1 MLRLTRR
8 CEQRSCLKNRQ
19 SIGLEELRLNLSN
32 NTIKVVVVDD
42 HEVVRE
48 GLVTMINTQQ
58 DMEVVG
64 DCGDA
69 DTALAIISDKKPDIV
84 MSDISMPGL
93 SPFEMVKRSKEQNEN
108 LRILFLTAYSTDGNL
123 ERALRA
129 GGSGFITKVEPM
141 NIILEAVR
149 KVSSGE
155 SYFSS
160 EIQGRM
166 VGNPSDEHN
175 SEDDLTVRRELLSP
189 REVEV
194 LCCVARGLTAKQ
206 IANTLHISAKTVER
220 HKSNIMAKLGIH
232 SQVDLARYAIREGL
246 IAP

>member
-1 MLRLTRR
+1 MT
-8 CEQRSCLKNRQ
+8 SK
-19 SIGLEELRLNLSN
+19 
-32 NTIKVVVVDD
+32 TIKVVMVDD

-48 GLVTMINTQQ
+48 GLVTVLNTQP

-64 DCGDA
+64 DCSDA
-69 DTALAIISDKKPDIV
+69 ETALQIIADKKPDIV

-108 LRILFLTAYSTDGNL
+108 LRVLFLTAYNTDGNL

-141 NIILEAVR
+141 NIILEAIR
-149 KVSSGE
+149 KVASGE
-155 SYFSS
+155 SYFSK
-160 EIQGRM
+160 EVHDRI
-166 VGNPSDEHN
+166 VGSQTTEPKD
-175 SEDDLTVRRELLSP
+175 EDDFTVRRELLSP

>member
-1 MLRLTRR
+1 
-8 CEQRSCLKNRQ
+8 
-19 SIGLEELRLNLSN
+19 
-32 NTIKVVVVDD
+32 
-42 HEVVRE
+42 
-48 GLVTMINTQQ
+48 MINTQP

-69 DTALAIISDKKPDIV
+69 DSALEIISANKPDIV

-93 SPFEMVKRSKEQNEN
+93 SPFEMVKRSKEQNSG
-108 LRILFLTAYSTDGNL
+108 LRVLFLTAYSTDGNL

-141 NIILEAVR
+141 NIILEAIR

-155 SYFSS
+155 SYFSD
-160 EIQGRM
+160 EIQGRI
-166 VGNPSDEHN
+166 VGSQPNEAARSDN
-175 SEDDLTVRRELLSP
+175 DLTVRRELLSP

>member
-1 MLRLTRR
+1 MS
-8 CEQRSCLKNRQ
+8 E
-19 SIGLEELRLNLSN
+19 
-32 NTIKVVVVDD
+32 TIKVVVVDD

-48 GLVTMINTQQ
+48 GLVTMINTQPN
-58 DMEVVG
+58 MEVVG

-69 DTALAIISDKKPDIV
+69 DTALEIIADRKPDIV

-93 SPFEMVKRSKEQNEN
+93 SPFEMVKRSKEQNPQ
-108 LRILFLTAYSTDGNL
+108 LRVLFLTAYSTDGNL

-141 NIILEAVR
+141 GVILEAIS
-149 KVSSGE
+149 KVASGE
-155 SYFSS
+155 SFFSD
-160 EIQGRM
+160 EIQGRI
-166 VGNPSDEHN
+166 VGNQGADE
-175 SEDDLTVRRELLSP
+175 DLTVRRELLSP

>member
-1 MLRLTRR
+1 MS
-8 CEQRSCLKNRQ
+8 E
-19 SIGLEELRLNLSN
+19 
-32 NTIKVVVVDD
+32 TIKVVVVDD

-48 GLVTMINTQQ
+48 GLVTMINTQT

-69 DTALAIISDKKPDIV
+69 DTALEIIADRKPDIV

-93 SPFEMVKRSKEQNEN
+93 SPFEMVKRSKEQNPE
-108 LRILFLTAYSTDGNL
+108 LRVLFLTAYSTDGNL

-141 NIILEAVR
+141 NVILEAIR
-149 KVSSGE
+149 KVAAGE
-155 SYFSS
+155 SFFSD
-160 EIQGRM
+160 EIQGRI
-166 VGNPSDEHN
+166 VGNQGENQAASGDE
-175 SEDDLTVRRELLSP
+175 DLTVRRELLSP

>member
-1 MLRLTRR
+1 M
-8 CEQRSCLKNRQ
+8 
-19 SIGLEELRLNLSN
+19 GLHKQKEKIVTNK
-32 NTIKVVVVDD
+32 TIKVVVVDD

-48 GLVTMINTQQ
+48 GLVTMINTQT

-69 DTALAIISDKKPDIV
+69 DTALAIIADKKPDVV
-84 MSDISMPGL
+84 MSDIAMPGL

-108 LRILFLTAYSTDGNL
+108 LRVLFLTAYSTDGNL

-141 NIILEAVR
+141 NVITDAI
-149 KVSSGE
+149 KTVSSEGT
-155 SYFSS
+155 YFSK
-160 EIQGRM
+160 EVQNRM
-166 VGNPSDEHN
+166 VDNQGAATGE
-175 SEDDLTVRRELLSP
+175 EDYTVRRELLSP

>member
-1 MLRLTRR
+1 MS
-8 CEQRSCLKNRQ
+8 E
-19 SIGLEELRLNLSN
+19 
-32 NTIKVVVVDD
+32 TIKVVVVDD

-48 GLVTMINTQQ
+48 GLVTMINTQT
-58 DMEVVG
+58 DMEVIG
-64 DCGDA
+64 NYGDA
-69 DTALAIISDKKPDIV
+69 DTALEVIKDETPDLI

-93 SPFEMVKRSKEQNEN
+93 SPFEMVKRSKEQNPQ
-108 LRILFLTAYSTDGNL
+108 LKVLFLTAYSTDGNL

-141 NIILEAVR
+141 NIILQAIR
-149 KVSSGE
+149 TVSSGE
-155 SYFSS
+155 KFFSD
-160 EIQGRM
+160 EVQGRI
-166 VGNPSDEHN
+166 VGSQCKNLDETGD
-175 SEDDLTVRRELLSP
+175 EDLTVRRELLSP